1 MKVLLVLLVLFS
13 PFAAQ
18 SAPAQS
24 ALSSPADHGLKPVS
38 VSAARTVEDTYIRT
52 FDSLAD
58 VPLYATANELI
69 ELKGQPLAIVPD
81 PWEDSLEFRYADM
94 SAGIAAGMVSYIHV
108 SPEQVSAYGLKLNG
122 REIDPLRDT
131 LKNTLGSLDFAAE
144 DGDVYMRGHT
154 ALKVYVDRQTG
165 EWRGIDLFDD
175 YSD

>member
-1 MKVLLVLLVLFS
+1 
-13 PFAAQ
+13 
-18 SAPAQS
+18 
-24 ALSSPADHGLKPVS
+24 
-38 VSAARTVEDTYIRT
+38 
-52 FDSLAD
+52 
-58 VPLYATANELI
+58 
-69 ELKGQPLAIVPD
+69 
-81 PWEDSLEFRYADM
+81 M

-131 LKNTLGSLDFAAE
+131 LKNTLGSPDFAAE

-165 EWRGIDLFDD
+165 QWRGIDLFDD

>member
-1 MKVLLVLLVLFS
+1 MKVLIVLLVLFS

-18 SAPAQS
+18 SAPAPS
-24 ALSSPADHGLKPVS
+24 ALSVPADYALHTA
-38 VSAARTVEDTYIRT
+38 SAQAVRTVEDRYIRT
-52 FDSLAD
+52 FDSLAG
-58 VPLYATANELI
+58 VPLYATTNELI

-94 SAGIAAGMVSYIHV
+94 SAGITAGAVSYIHV

-131 LKNTLGSLDFAAE
+131 LKDTLGSPDFAAE
-144 DGDVYMRGHT
+144 DGDVYMRGHM

-165 EWRGIDLFDD
+165 QWRGIDLFDD